1 MRRRLYFLLPDVAS
15 ARHTVDDLLLAKVE
29 DRHLHVLAR
38 RGADLGGLHEASTL
52 QKTDLVHGAELGL
65 VIGGIGGFLLGLFV
79 VLTPPAGLTLDLAT
93 VLATTL
99 GGALLGAWAAS
110 LVGASVPNSRLR
122 KYAAEIDAGRVLL
135 MVDVRP
141 SRIEEIR
148 DLVHRRH
155 PEASGGAMEPTMPA
169 FP

>member
-1 MRRRLYFLLPDVAS
+1 
-15 ARHTVDDLLLAKVE
+15 
-29 DRHLHVLAR
+29 
-38 RGADLGGLHEASTL
+38 
-52 QKTDLVHGAELGL
+52 
-65 VIGGIGGFLLGLFV
+65 
-79 VLTPPAGLTLDLAT
+79 

-99 GGALLGAWAAS
+99 GGALLGAWVAS
-110 LVGASVPNSRLR
+110 LVGASVPNSRLKR
-122 KYAAEIDAGRVLL
+122 YAADIEAGRVLL

-148 DLVHRRH
+148 ELVHRRH